1 MHWPVMETVGGWAGD
16 CSVSSDTVTTGVWP
30 GRFRCGALLMCR
42 LHERLFRGLLF
53 WFVMAS
59 SAVVLACQV
68 PVFRYALER
77 WTADQYRFVVLCDGE
92 LSQQQQSLAD
102 RLVSRPR
109 AAVRVHRVTDQ
120 SDVFLR
126 DLWRQ
131 RKDLDAPLLISLF
144 PRTAAVETAAPAFVC
159 ALNNQSVKGIE
170 DSAVRQDVVR
180 RLQAG
185 DSAVWVFLESG
196 DSERDRA
203 ARSRLEAAL
212 QVQQQRLKLP
222 TASEMEI
229 TEQQLR
235 ELRVPLRISFSVLT
249 LQRQD
254 PAESFL
260 VSCLLRSEDDLEQ
273 LQEPMVFPVFGRGR
287 VLYALVGEGIAEGT
301 ISAACDFL
309 TGPCSCQVKEQNPGF
324 DLLLS
329 ADWEKSLG
337 SVLVSDP
344 LPEQSGAGRA
354 GSAPKLLSIPPGRK
368 SEPGGSGR
376 VQ

>member
-1 MHWPVMETVGGWAGD
+1 LQCQLCYCYDGRNAGAF
-16 CSVSSDTVTTGVWP
+16 SL
-30 GRFRCGALLMCR
+30 GALLMCGLR
-42 LHERLFRGLLF
+42 KRLFRGLLF

-77 WTADQYRFVVLCDGE
+77 WTADQYRFVVLCDAE
-92 LSQQQQSLAD
+92 LNQQQSLAD
-102 RLVSRPR
+102 GLASRQR

-159 ALNNQSVKGIE
+159 ALNDQSVKGIQ

-185 DSAVWVFLESG
+185 DSAVWVFLASG

-222 TASEMEI
+222 TATEMEV

-273 LQEPMVFPVFGRGR
+273 LREPMVFPVFGRGR

-324 DLLLS
+324 DLLVS

-354 GSAPKLLSIPPGRK
+354 AAAPKLLAIPPGRK